1 MLKATLSSLC
11 LLLAIL
17 VPTFAS
23 AAPTTSSLVAALTP
37 TSLEGTVNLNTAS
50 EAQLMMLPGVGPATA
65 AKMVVY
71 RDHHAFRR
79 ISHVMRI
86 KGIGK
91 KTFARLR
98 PYLAVAG
105 ETTLR
110 SVESPRLGQASTSP
124 H

>member
-1 MLKATLSSLC
+1 MLKATLSCLC
-11 LLLAIL
+11 LLLATL
-17 VPTFAS
+17 MPSFAS
-23 AAPTTSSLVAALTP
+23 ARPTPPSLVVALTP
-37 TSLEGTVNLNTAS
+37 AHLEGTINLNTAT
-50 EAQLMMLPGVGPATA
+50 ERELMLLPGVGPATA
-65 AKMVVY
+65 AKMVAY
-71 RDHHAFRR
+71 RDRHAFRR
-79 ISHVMRI
+79 VSHVMRI

-110 SVESPRLGQASTSP
+110 TVEPPRLDHALAPP